1 MRNVHINTP
10 SITETDLFYLSVNIF
25 NLELK
30 LNRKLCTEH
39 PYYKK
44 KIEMIT
50 TLSNQGLD
58 VGDFIALDKQAVEY
72 IAKHS
77 D

>member
-1 MRNVHINTP
+1 MKNVLNSEEMNTV
-10 SITETDLFYLSVNIF
+10 FYLTVNIK

-30 LNRKLCTEH
+30 LSRPLSTQH

-50 TLSNQGLD
+50 NLSNKGLN
-58 VGDFIALDKQAVEY
+58 VSDFVALDKRASEY
-72 IAKHS
+72 IIRHN
-77 D
+77 

>member
-1 MRNVHINTP
+1 MKDLLNSEEMNTM
-10 SITETDLFYLSVNIF
+10 FYLTVNIF

-30 LNRKLCTEH
+30 LNRKLSTQH

-50 TLSNQGLD
+50 ALSNKGLNSS
-58 VGDFIALDKQAVEY
+58 DFIALDKRASEY
-72 IAKHS
+72 IIRHT
-77 D
+77 